1 MSRRGALPAEVLNQ
15 ATEGLKQFQL
25 DTAAAVIDAMYERNQ
40 RRFLVADEV
49 GLGKTKIARATVAE
63 TIRRLWHD
71 RSVKRIDVIYIC
83 SNRQIARQNLRDLN
97 VLTTEEERIRTAD
110 RLTML
115 PTTLAN
121 LGKVNVVAFT
131 PGTSFQIGDSAG
143 RVGERAMLWT
153 LVKDHAVGWAKLLAR
168 DRALQIFRGR
178 ASESRFRNELDALAE
193 FDPPRAV
200 VTKFGQKIR
209 ANKLGKEFTF
219 ISDGRRAHDDTRG
232 RKLLADL
239 RRLLA
244 EVCIDQLSP
253 DLVILDEFQRFS
265 HLLDGKGEDAELAS
279 QLLKHPT
286 ARVLLLSATPYKML
300 TNPEDDESHFEGFG
314 RTVKFLLGEGREP
327 ELTEL
332 RCSLGAL
339 RTGILGHR
347 DPERLASARDK
358 AQSILRSVMVRTERL
373 AATPGRDGM
382 LDISPPDIA
391 CTVTPADV
399 DSFVAVDKA
408 AQALADIPSMIEY
421 WKSAPYLFNFMDEYA
436 AKRRLQEQL
445 PQSTELQGALRGKHM
460 LTYKD
465 VNQYRHIDPRN
476 GRLRWLL
483 EDLDAAS
490 AFDVLWVPPALP
502 QTQLGGRYATGA
514 ALTKRLIFSSWSVV
528 PKSVAALTSY
538 EFERR
543 HGRVASGQTERPSY
557 NKVREGSRPF
567 DLTTLRGTAM
577 DNFTGWFA
585 LLLPCKYLADI
596 GDPLAVASAL
606 GETVPLSLAALRR
619 HVTEDLEMRLA
630 PLLSMAP
637 PSGAGRSIWY
647 SAAQLWLDPDLA
659 ELTAEHWI
667 GTERD
672 SQAFREHWARLVEV
686 AGSPDTWGPWPSDL
700 VRWLTDLAIA
710 GPAICALRAIRRQ
723 RSRFDTD
730 LTAHA
735 LRASTASIAW
745 AFTSFFNA
753 TEAQAIVESS
763 VPVRFDHWK
772 KLLVHC
778 AEGGLG
784 SVLDEWFHL
793 IPDQC
798 RLNKASDTPLK
809 DMAALA
815 SEVLRLNDGRSFS
828 DFYDRIRRTGEA
840 RSHALRSHFAMRYG
854 QARGA
859 TAEGENPV
867 AVRNAFNSPFRP
879 FVLVSTSV
887 GQEGLDFHYYA
898 HAIVHW
904 NLPGNPVDLE
914 QREGRVHRYKNHAVR
929 KNVAA
934 RFAHDPAILTSTDP
948 WEGLFALATDKNS
961 SDGGLRPHWIYDGEA
976 QIKRLV
982 PMLPFS
988 REVGKLQQLVEATSL
1003 YRMTI
1008 GQPRQAELM
1017 EVLAGLSK
1025 EEQDTLRTA
1034 VSIDLKPGKS

>member
-1 MSRRGALPAEVLNQ
+1 MLRLNETALLLNALQPPQGMSIDAALGTSFTLDLTALLSIPVAASFERQDAHEPADLLETVRRYADRTILFCQAGAISVPARYRAAHTLIEDTVVEVRRPDGGLFHPKLWVIRFKKGDSYLHRVLVMSRNLTFDRAWDVLVRLDEDPDADGAVDTSGLLELLGELRGMAVRSMTSAQEKLLTSILSSVGTASLALPAPF
-15 ATEGLKQFQL
+15 ATGKFVPFLPGARSWPFRSRYDAAL
-25 DTAAAVIDAMYERNQ
+25 AVSPFLTGGAAARFFKPGAKRKVIVSRQGELNAQAAALASVHEVYRLKDALLSAQDDLEA
-40 RRFLVADEV
+40 LDGGPGASDDTGVEAPSLK
-49 GLGKTKIARATVAE
+49 GLHAKFYVQDHGARATVW
-63 TIRRLWHD
+63 LG
-71 RSVKRIDVIYIC
+71 S
-83 SNRQIARQNLRDLN
+83 
-97 VLTTEEERIRTAD
+97 
-110 RLTML
+110 
-115 PTTLAN
+115 AN
-121 LGKVNVVAFT
+121 LTDAAFSTNV
-131 PGTSFQIGDSAG
+131 D
-143 RVGERAMLWT
+143 L
-153 LVKDHAVGWAKLLAR
+153 LV
-168 DRALQIFRGR
+168 
-178 ASESRFRNELDALAE
+178 
-193 FDPPRAV
+193 
-200 VTKFGQKIR
+200 
-209 ANKLGKEFTF
+209 
-219 ISDGRRAHDDTRG
+219 
-232 RKLLADL
+232 
-239 RRLLA
+239 
-244 EVCIDQLSP
+244 
-253 DLVILDEFQRFS
+253 
-265 HLLDGKGEDAELAS
+265 
-279 QLLKHPT
+279 
-286 ARVLLLSATPYKML
+286 
-300 TNPEDDESHFEGFG
+300 
-314 RTVKFLLGEGREP
+314 
-327 ELTEL
+327 ELTGSVQDVGVE
-332 RCSLGAL
+332 CV
-339 RTGILGHR
+339 
-347 DPERLASARDK
+347 LAQK
-358 AQSILRSVMVRTERL
+358 
-373 AATPGRDGM
+373 GR
-382 LDISPPDIA
+382 
-391 CTVTPADV
+391 
-399 DSFVAVDKA
+399 
-408 AQALADIPSMIEY
+408 
-421 WKSAPYLFNFMDEYA
+421 
-436 AKRRLQEQL
+436 
-445 PQSTELQGALRGKHM
+445 
-460 LTYKD
+460 KD

-567 DLTTLRGTAM
+567 DLTTLHGTAM

-619 HVTEDLEMRLA
+619 HVTEVLETRLA

-672 SQAFREHWARLVEV
+672 SQAFREHWTRLVEV

-723 RSRFDTD
+723 RSRFDTN

-753 TEAQAIVESS
+753 AEAQAIVESS
-763 VPVRFDHWK
+763 VPVRLDHWK

-948 WEGLFALATDKNS
+948 WEGLFALATDKKS

-1025 EEQDTLRTA
+1025 EEQDTLRAA
-1034 VSIDLKPGKS
+1034 VSIDLKPSKS